1 MLSEIVKS
9 DAKETKG
16 TETQNFRDIKPESGM
31 NVSEA
36 NKYWD
41 NLFNGDTP
49 PANEIGTE
57 INEEPK
63 QYFDDNGVKYREGNE
78 LEPNTK
84 FERNSYT

>member
-1 MLSEIVKS
+1 MFSEIAKS
-9 DAKETKG
+9 DIKETKG

-41 NLFNGDTP
+41 NVFNGDTP
-49 PANEIGTE
+49 SANEIGDE

-63 QYFDDNGVKYREGNE
+63 QYFDYIGVIYREGN
-78 LEPNTK
+78 
-84 FERNSYT
+84 